1 MNIERIAEGH
11 IDETIQQATQP
22 VVIDFWMDDCPPCNM
37 MAPKLRAV
45 AKAYEGRMKVYQV
58 KVEEGSALLA
68 QYDVEAMPTIL
79 FFKEGALVKRVEA
92 LVSFSELELAF
103 DEVALTE
110 ANRDSGHQINE

>member
-1 MNIERIAEGH
+1 MNIERITEGH
-11 IDETIQQATQP
+11 VDATIQQATQP
-22 VVIDFWMDDCPPCNM
+22 VVIDFWMDNCPPCNM

-92 LVSFSELELAF
+92 LVSFSELERAF
-103 DEVALTE
+103 DEVASAE
-110 ANRDSGHQINE
+110 ANKDLEHQTNE